1 VFRAWQE
8 NKIIMKKTALFLF
21 MLFTFVAKAQ
31 EIFLIGESNKNVK
44 YYIYPKTVRESER
57 PGYITAWF
65 LSEHS
70 VPQKS
75 PNNKYYM
82 KLKTQTL
89 INCKYN
95 KMGVI
100 VVIAY
105 SKNDVIVYDSGSIN
119 EYLVEAQAVIPE
131 SIGERVIKAACTF
144 YNAMPDENQE

>member
-1 VFRAWQE
+1 
-8 NKIIMKKTALFLF
+8 
-21 MLFTFVAKAQ
+21 
-31 EIFLIGESNKNVK
+31 
-44 YYIYPKTVRESER
+44 
-57 PGYITAWF
+57 
-65 LSEHS
+65 
-70 VPQKS
+70 
-75 PNNKYYM
+75 M